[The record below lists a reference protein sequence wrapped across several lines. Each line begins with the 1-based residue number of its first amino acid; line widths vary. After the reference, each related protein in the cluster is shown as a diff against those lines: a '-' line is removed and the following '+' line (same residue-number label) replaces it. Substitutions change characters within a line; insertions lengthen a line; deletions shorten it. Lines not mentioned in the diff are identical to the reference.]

1 MGTNIYAEKESYWR
15 QILKGRASRMK
26 ELRIVN
32 LRGAGLASYNASN
45 LFTEGLLLS
54 TRQSVLAP
62 LRFEPACPFK
72 IVRPSELIGA
82 LHLLVHLYLLQAKRA
97 T

>member
-32 LRGAGLASYNASN
+32 LR
-45 LFTEGLLLS
+45 
-54 TRQSVLAP
+54 
-62 LRFEPACPFK
+62 
-72 IVRPSELIGA
+72 
-82 LHLLVHLYLLQAKRA
+82 
-97 T
+97 